1 MCVFFGL
8 NILITRNLV
17 SFFIYMIM
25 KKTLVYLSMG
35 AMILTMGSCSKKVG
49 DFASEYFTTTP
60 TPLETVGETVPAT
73 ISGTVPAKFMPK
85 NAVVTVTPVL
95 VWDGGEASSSQ
106 VTFQGENA
114 RANGQVISYKEGGPV
129 TIPFNVLYQPEML
142 NSDLYLDFKVNQGGK
157 DYVLPRVKVGY
168 GVIATS
174 TLTDVAV
181 LEPAPANSNFERIIK
196 EKYSAEIKFLINQAN
211 IRANQTSA
219 TDYVDFNKDLLAANA
234 AANMEIAGVN
244 VHSYASPDGTMA
256 FNTQLAEKREENT
269 VSYMRNQLKKD
280 NITEFGELTSEFT
293 PEDWEGFQELVEK
306 SNIQDKN
313 LILSVLKMYKDPEQ
327 REAELKNMSAVFN
340 ELAEQILPQ
349 LRYSKIVATV
359 NVIGKSDEEMFAQ
372 FESTPSGLSLEEIL
386 YIGTLANDNVKKEAI
401 YTAATQIYPND
412 FRTWNGLGA
421 TEFSLGKYEAA
432 AKALAQAKKLAPNDK
447 SVDLNQGLVALANN
461 DLSKAKD
468 LIGGAAGVPQAG
480 AALGVLYLNEGK
492 VSNAVNSLGGVKNNN
507 AALAQ
512 ILSKDY
518 SSAKNTL
525 SAIQNP
531 NAITYYLAAIV
542 GARTNNENMVL
553 TNLREAIKLDNS
565 ILSKAQKDLEF
576 ASYNLGG
583 L

>member
-1 MCVFFGL
+1 
-8 NILITRNLV
+8 
-17 SFFIYMIM
+17 MIM
-25 KKTLVYLSMG
+25 KKTLVYVSLG
-35 AMILTMGSCSKKVG
+35 AMVLTMGSCSKKVS
-49 DFASEYFTTTP
+49 DFASEYFTTNP

-129 TIPFNVLYQPEML
+129 TIPFNVLYQPEMA

-157 DYVLPRVKVGY
+157 DYELPRVKVGY

-174 TLTDVAV
+174 TLTDVSV
-181 LEPAPANSNFERIIK
+181 LEPAPATSNFERIIK

-219 TDYVDFNKDLLAANA
+219 ADYVDFNKDLLAANA
-234 AANMEIAGVN
+234 APNMEIAGVN

-256 FNTQLAEKREENT
+256 FNTQLAEKRENVT
-269 VSYMRNQLKKD
+269 VDYMRNQLKKD
-280 NITEFGELTSEFT
+280 KITEFGELTSEFT
-293 PEDWEGFQELVEK
+293 PEDWEGFQQLVEK

-313 LILSVLKMYKDPEQ
+313 LIMSVLKMYKDPEQ

-359 NVIGKSDEEMFAQ
+359 NVIGKSDEEMFAI
-372 FESTPSGLSLEEIL
+372 FESNPSGLNIEEIL
-386 YIGTLANDNVKKEAI
+386 YIAGLTDDLNKKAAI
-401 YTAATQIYPND
+401 YTAATKIYPND

-421 TEFSLGKYEAA
+421 TQFSLGNYDAA
-432 AKALAQAKKLAPNDK
+432 SSALAQAKKLAPNDK

-461 DLSKAKD
+461 DVHKAKD
-468 LIGGAAGVPQAG
+468 LIGNAAGVPEAG

-492 VSNAVNSLGGVKNNN
+492 VSNAVSSLGSEKNNN
-507 AALAQ
+507 TALAQ

-518 SSAKNTL
+518 SAAKNTL
-525 SAIQNP
+525 AAIKNP
-531 NAITYYLAAIV
+531 NATTYYLAAIV
-542 GARTNNENMVL
+542 GARTNNENMVM

-565 ILSKAQKDLEF
+565 MLAKAKNDLEF
-576 ASYNLGG
+576 ASYNLAF
-583 L
+583 

>member
-1 MCVFFGL
+1 
-8 NILITRNLV
+8 
-17 SFFIYMIM
+17 MIM
-25 KKTLVYLSMG
+25 KKTLVYLSLG

-49 DFASEYFTTTP
+49 DFASEYFNTNP

-73 ISGTVPAKFMPK
+73 ITGTVPAKFMPK

-114 RANGQVISYKEGGPV
+114 RANGQVISYSNGGPV
-129 TIPFNVLYQPEML
+129 TIPFNVLYQPEMA

-181 LEPAPANSNFERIIK
+181 LEPAPATSNFERIIK
-196 EKYSAEIKFLINQAN
+196 EQYSAEIKFLINQAN
-211 IRANQTSA
+211 IRANQVDA
-219 TDYVDFNKDLLAANA
+219 PDYVDFNKDLIASNDAPNR
-234 AANMEIAGVN
+234 EIAGIN

-256 FNTQLAEKREENT
+256 FNTQLAEKRENVT
-269 VSYMRNQLKKD
+269 VDYMRNQLKKD
-280 NITEFGELTSEFT
+280 KITEFGELTSEFT
-293 PEDWEGFQELVEK
+293 PEDWEGFQQLVEK

-327 REAELKNMSAVFN
+327 REQEIRNMSAVFN

-359 NVIGKSDEEMFAQ
+359 NVIGKSDEEMFLQ
-372 FESTPSGLSLEEIL
+372 FESNPSGLSLEEIL
-386 YIGTLANDNVKKEAI
+386 YIGTLANDDAKKEAI
-401 YTAATQIYPND
+401 YAAATQIYPND

-421 TEFSLGKYEAA
+421 TQFSLGKYDAA

-447 SVDLNQGLVALANN
+447 SVDVNLGLLALANN
-461 DLSKAKD
+461 DLGQAKN
-468 LIGGAAGVPQAG
+468 LIGGAAGVPEAA
-480 AALGVLYLNEGK
+480 AALGVLYLNEGQ
-492 VSNAVNSLGGVKNNN
+492 VTNAVNSLGSAKNNN
-507 AALAQ
+507 TVLAQ
-512 ILSKDY
+512 ILAKDY

-525 SAIQNP
+525 AGIQNP
-531 NAITYYLAAIV
+531 NANTYYLAAIV
-542 GARTNNENMVL
+542 GARTNNENMVM
-553 TNLREAIKLDNS
+553 TNLREAIKLDKTM
-565 ILSKAQKDLEF
+565 LAKAQKDLEF
-576 ASYNLGG
+576 ANYNLSG
-583 L
+583 LN

>member
-1 MCVFFGL
+1 
-8 NILITRNLV
+8 
-17 SFFIYMIM
+17 MIM
-25 KKTLVYLSMG
+25 KKTLVYVSLG
-35 AMILTMGSCSKKVG
+35 AMVLAMGSCSKKVS
-49 DFASEYFTTTP
+49 DFASEYFTTNP

-114 RANGQVISYKEGGPV
+114 RANGQVISYSNGGPV
-129 TIPFNVLYQPEML
+129 TIPFNVKYQPEMA
-142 NSDLYLDFKVNQGGK
+142 NSDLYLDFKVNQGGN

-181 LEPAPANSNFERIIK
+181 LEPAPATSNFERIIK
-196 EKYSAEIKFLINQAN
+196 EQYSAEIKFLINQAN
-211 IRANQTSA
+211 IRANQVDA
-219 TDYVDFNKDLLAANA
+219 PDYIDFNKDLIASNDAPNR
-234 AANMEIAGVN
+234 EIAGIN

-256 FNTQLAEKREENT
+256 FNTALAEKRENVT
-269 VSYMRNQLKKD
+269 VDYMRNQLKKD
-280 NITEFGELTSEFT
+280 KITEFGELTSEFT
-293 PEDWEGFQELVEK
+293 PEDWEGFQQLVEK

-359 NVIGKSDEEMFAQ
+359 NVIGKSDEELLTLV
-372 FESTPSGLSLEEIL
+372 ESTPNQLNIEEIL
-386 YIGTLANDNVKKEAI
+386 YAATLVNDDNRKAAI
-401 YTAATQIYPND
+401 YAAATQLFPND

-421 TEFSLGKYEAA
+421 TQFSLGNYDAA
-432 AKALAQAKKLAPNDK
+432 TKALAQAKKLAPNDK
-447 SVDLNQGLVALANN
+447 SVEFNQGLLALANN
-461 DLSKAKD
+461 DLGQAKD
-468 LIGGAAGVPQAG
+468 LIGGAAGVPEAA
-480 AALGVLYLNEGK
+480 AALGVLYLNEGQ
-492 VSNAVNSLGGVKNNN
+492 VSNAVSNLSGVKNNN
-507 AALAQ
+507 TALAQ

-518 SSAKNTL
+518 SAAKNTL
-525 SAIQNP
+525 AAIQNP
-531 NAITYYLAAIV
+531 NANTYYLAAIV

-565 ILSKAQKDLEF
+565 MLAKAQKDLEF

>member
-1 MCVFFGL
+1 
-8 NILITRNLV
+8 
-17 SFFIYMIM
+17 MIM

-35 AMILTMGSCSKKVG
+35 AMVLTMGSCSKKVS
-49 DFASEYFTTTP
+49 DFASEYFTTNP

-129 TIPFNVLYQPEML
+129 TIPFNVLYQPEMA

-157 DYVLPRVKVGY
+157 DYELPRVKVGY

-174 TLTDVAV
+174 TLTDVTV
-181 LEPAPANSNFERIIK
+181 LEPAPAVSNFERIIK

-219 TDYVDFNKDLLAANA
+219 ADYVDFNKDLLAANA
-234 AANMEIAGVN
+234 APNMEIAGVN

-256 FNTQLAEKREENT
+256 FNTQLAEKRENVT
-269 VSYMRNQLKKD
+269 VDYMRNQLKKD
-280 NITEFGELTSEFT
+280 KITEFGELTSEFT
-293 PEDWEGFQELVEK
+293 PEDWEGFQQLVEK

-327 REAELKNMSAVFN
+327 REVELKNMSAVFN

-359 NVIGKSDEEMFAQ
+359 NVIGKSDEEMFAI
-372 FESTPSGLSLEEIL
+372 FESNPSGLNIEEIL
-386 YIGTLANDNVKKEAI
+386 YIAGLTDDLNKKAAI
-401 YTAATQIYPND
+401 YTAATKIYPND

-421 TEFSLGKYEAA
+421 TQFSLGNYDAA
-432 AKALAQAKKLAPNDK
+432 SSALAQAKKLAPNDK

-461 DLSKAKD
+461 DVHKAKD
-468 LIGGAAGVPQAG
+468 LIGNAAGVPEAG

-492 VSNAVNSLGGVKNNN
+492 VSNAVSSLGSEKNNN
-507 AALAQ
+507 TALAQ

-518 SSAKNTL
+518 SAAKNTL
-525 SAIQNP
+525 AAIKNP
-531 NAITYYLAAIV
+531 NATTYYLAAIV
-542 GARTNNENMVL
+542 GARTNNENMVM

-565 ILSKAQKDLEF
+565 MLAKAKKDLEF
-576 ASYNLGG
+576 ASYNLAF
-583 L
+583 

>member
-1 MCVFFGL
+1 
-8 NILITRNLV
+8 
-17 SFFIYMIM
+17 M

-35 AMILTMGSCSKKVG
+35 AMVLTMGSCSKKVG
-49 DFASEYFTTTP
+49 DFASEYFSTNP

-114 RANGQVISYKEGGPV
+114 RANGQVISYKDGGNV
-129 TIPFNVLYQPEML
+129 TIPFNVLYQPEMA
-142 NSDLYLDFKVNQGGK
+142 NSDLYLDFKVNQGGN

-181 LEPAPANSNFERIIK
+181 LEPAPSTSNFERIIK

-211 IRANQTSA
+211 IRANQVDA
-219 TDYVDFNKDLLAANA
+219 PDYVDFNKDLIAANDA
-234 AANMEIAGVN
+234 PNREIEGVN
-244 VHSYASPDGTMA
+244 IHSYASPDGTMA
-256 FNTQLAEKREENT
+256 FNTQLAEKREANT

-280 NITEFGELTSEFT
+280 KITEFGELTSEFT
-293 PEDWEGFQELVEK
+293 PEDWEGFQQLVEK

-359 NVIGKSDEEMFAQ
+359 NVIGKSDEELFAQ
-372 FESTPSGLSLEEIL
+372 FESSPSGLSLEEIL
-386 YIGTLANDNVKKEAI
+386 YIGTLANDDAKKEAI
-401 YTAATQIYPND
+401 YAAATQIYPND

-421 TEFSLGKYEAA
+421 AQFSLGKYDAA
-432 AKALAQAKKLAPNDK
+432 AKALAQAKKLAPNEK
-447 SVDLNQGLVALANN
+447 SVDLNQGLLALANN

-468 LIGGAAGVPQAG
+468 LIGGAAGVPEA
-480 AALGVLYLNEGK
+480 ASALGVLYLNEGQ
-492 VSNAVNSLGGVKNNN
+492 VSNAVSSLGNAKNNN
-507 AALAQ
+507 TALAQ
-512 ILSKDY
+512 ILAKDY

-525 SAIQNP
+525 AGIQNP
-531 NAITYYLAAIV
+531 NANTYYLAAIV
-542 GARTNNENMVL
+542 GARTNNENMVM
-553 TNLREAIKLDNS
+553 TNLREAIKLDNTM
-565 ILSKAQKDLEF
+565 LEKAKKDLEF

>member
-1 MCVFFGL
+1 M
-8 NILITRNLV
+8 
-17 SFFIYMIM
+17 M
-25 KKTLVYLSMG
+25 KKTLVYVSLG
-35 AMILTMGSCSKKVG
+35 AMVLAMGSCSKKVS
-49 DFASEYFTTTP
+49 DFASEYFTTNP

-114 RANGQVISYKEGGPV
+114 RANGQVISYSNGGPV
-129 TIPFNVLYQPEML
+129 TIPFNVKYQPEMA
-142 NSDLYLDFKVNQGGK
+142 NSDLYLDFKVNQGGN

-181 LEPAPANSNFERIIK
+181 LEPAPATSNFERIIK
-196 EKYSAEIKFLINQAN
+196 EQYSAEIKFLINQAN
-211 IRANQTSA
+211 IRANQVDA
-219 TDYVDFNKDLLAANA
+219 KDYIDFNNDLIASNDAPNR
-234 AANMEIAGVN
+234 EIAGIN

-256 FNTQLAEKREENT
+256 FNTQLAEKREVAT
-269 VSYMRNQLKKD
+269 VDYMRNQLKKD
-280 NITEFGELTSEFT
+280 KITEFGELTSEFT
-293 PEDWEGFQELVEK
+293 PEDWEGFQQLVEK

-327 REAELKNMSAVFN
+327 RENEIRNMSAVFN

-359 NVIGKSDEEMFAQ
+359 NVIGKSDAELLTIV
-372 FESTPSGLSLEEIL
+372 ESTPNQLTIEEIL
-386 YIGTLANDNVKKEAI
+386 YAATLVDDDARKAAI
-401 YTAATQIYPND
+401 YAAATQIFPND

-421 TEFSLGKYEAA
+421 TQFSLGNYDAA
-432 AKALAQAKKLAPNDK
+432 SKALAQAKKLAPNDK
-447 SVDLNQGLVALANN
+447 SVEFNQGLLALANN
-461 DLSKAKD
+461 NLSQAKD
-468 LIGGAAGVPQAG
+468 LIGGAAGVPEAA
-480 AALGVLYLNEGK
+480 AALGVLYLNEGQVANA
-492 VSNAVNSLGGVKNNN
+492 VSNLSGVKNNN
-507 AALAQ
+507 TALAQ

-518 SSAKNTL
+518 SAAKNTL
-525 SAIQNP
+525 AAIQNP
-531 NAITYYLAAIV
+531 NANTYYLAAIV

-565 ILSKAQKDLEF
+565 LLAKAQKDLEF

>member
-1 MCVFFGL
+1 
-8 NILITRNLV
+8 
-17 SFFIYMIM
+17 MIM

-35 AMILTMGSCSKKVG
+35 AVILSMGSCSKKVG
-49 DFASEYFTTTP
+49 DFASEYFTTNP
-60 TPLETVGETVPAT
+60 TPLETVGATVPAT

-95 VWDGGEASSSQ
+95 AWDGGEASSSQ

-129 TIPFNVLYQPEML
+129 TIPFNVLYQPEMA

-174 TLTDVAV
+174 TLTDLTAIV
-181 LEPAPANSNFERIIK
+181 PAPAISNFERIIK

-211 IRANQTSA
+211 IRNNQTSA
-219 TDYVDFNKDLLAANA
+219 ADYVDFNNDLLAANA
-234 AANMEIAGVN
+234 APNMEIAGVN

-256 FNTQLAEKREENT
+256 FNTQLAEKRENVT
-269 VSYMRNQLKKD
+269 VDYMRNQLKKD
-280 NITEFGELTSEFT
+280 KITEFGELTSEFT

-327 REAELKNMSAVFN
+327 RETELKNMSAVFN

-359 NVIGKSDEEMFAQ
+359 NVIGKSDEEMVAIFA
-372 FESTPSGLSLEEIL
+372 SNPSGLNIEEIL
-386 YIGTLANDNVKKEAI
+386 YLASITDDVKKKEAI

-421 TEFSLGKYEAA
+421 TEFVLGNYDAA
-432 AKALAQAKKLAPNDK
+432 SKALAQANKLAPNDK
-447 SVDLNQGLVALANN
+447 SVDLNEGLIALANN
-461 DLSKAKD
+461 DYNSAKT
-468 LIGGAAGVPQAG
+468 LIGGAAGVPEAG

-492 VSNAVNSLGGVKNNN
+492 VSNALNSFGNEKSNN

-512 ILSKDY
+512 ILNKDY
-518 SSAKNTL
+518 SAAQKTL
-525 SAIQNP
+525 SAIKNP
-531 NAITYYLAAIV
+531 NATTYYLAAIV
-542 GARTNNENMVL
+542 GARTNNENMVMS
-553 TNLREAIKLDNS
+553 NLRQAIKLDNS
-565 ILSKAQKDLEF
+565 MLAKAKKDLEF
-576 ASYNLGG
+576 ASYNLAF
-583 L
+583 

>member
-1 MCVFFGL
+1 
-8 NILITRNLV
+8 
-17 SFFIYMIM
+17 MIM
-25 KKTLVYLSMG
+25 KKTLVYVSLG
-35 AMILTMGSCSKKVG
+35 AMVLTMGSCSKKVS
-49 DFASEYFTTTP
+49 DFASEYFTTNP

-129 TIPFNVLYQPEML
+129 TIPFNVLYQPEMA

-157 DYVLPRVKVGY
+157 DYELPRVKVGY

-174 TLTDVAV
+174 TLTDVSV
-181 LEPAPANSNFERIIK
+181 LEPAPATSNFERIIK

-219 TDYVDFNKDLLAANA
+219 ADYVDFNKDLLAANA
-234 AANMEIAGVN
+234 APNMEIAGVN

-256 FNTQLAEKREENT
+256 FNTQLAEKRENVT
-269 VSYMRNQLKKD
+269 VDYMRNQLKKD
-280 NITEFGELTSEFT
+280 KITEFGELTSEFT
-293 PEDWEGFQELVEK
+293 PEDWEGFQQLVEK

-359 NVIGKSDEEMFAQ
+359 NVIGKSDEEMFAI
-372 FESTPSGLSLEEIL
+372 FESNPSGLNIEEIL
-386 YIGTLANDNVKKEAI
+386 YIAGLTDDLNKKAAI
-401 YTAATQIYPND
+401 YTAATKIYPND

-421 TEFSLGKYEAA
+421 TQFSLGNYDAA
-432 AKALAQAKKLAPNDK
+432 SSALAQAKKLAPNDK

-461 DLSKAKD
+461 DVHKAKD
-468 LIGGAAGVPQAG
+468 LIGNAAGVPEAG

-492 VSNAVNSLGGVKNNN
+492 VSNAVSSLGSEKNNN
-507 AALAQ
+507 TALAQ

-518 SSAKNTL
+518 SAAKNTL
-525 SAIQNP
+525 AAIKNP
-531 NAITYYLAAIV
+531 NATTYYLAAIV
-542 GARTNNENMVL
+542 GARTNNENMVM

-565 ILSKAQKDLEF
+565 MLAKAKKDLEF
-576 ASYNLGG
+576 ASYNLAF
-583 L
+583 

>member
-1 MCVFFGL
+1 
-8 NILITRNLV
+8 
-17 SFFIYMIM
+17 M
-25 KKTLVYLSMG
+25 KKTLVYVSLG
-35 AMILTMGSCSKKVG
+35 AMVLTMGSCSKKVS
-49 DFASEYFTTTP
+49 DFASEYFTTNP

-129 TIPFNVLYQPEML
+129 TIPFNVLYQPEMA

-157 DYVLPRVKVGY
+157 DYELPRVKVGY

-174 TLTDVAV
+174 TLTDVSV
-181 LEPAPANSNFERIIK
+181 LEPAPATSNFERIIK

-219 TDYVDFNKDLLAANA
+219 ADYVDFNKDLLAANA
-234 AANMEIAGVN
+234 APNMEIAGVN

-256 FNTQLAEKREENT
+256 FNTQLAEKRENVT
-269 VSYMRNQLKKD
+269 VDYMRNQLKKD
-280 NITEFGELTSEFT
+280 KITEFGELTSEFT
-293 PEDWEGFQELVEK
+293 PEDWEGFQQLVEK

-359 NVIGKSDEEMFAQ
+359 NVIGKSDEEMFAI
-372 FESTPSGLSLEEIL
+372 FESNPSGLNIEEIL
-386 YIGTLANDNVKKEAI
+386 YIAGLTDDLNKKAAI
-401 YTAATQIYPND
+401 YTAATKIYPND

-421 TEFSLGKYEAA
+421 TQFSLGNYDAA
-432 AKALAQAKKLAPNDK
+432 SSALAQAKKLAPNDK

-461 DLSKAKD
+461 DVHKAKD
-468 LIGGAAGVPQAG
+468 LIGNAAGVPEAG

-492 VSNAVNSLGGVKNNN
+492 VSNAVSSLGSEKNNN
-507 AALAQ
+507 TALAQ

-518 SSAKNTL
+518 SAAKNTL
-525 SAIQNP
+525 AAIKNP
-531 NAITYYLAAIV
+531 NATTYYLAAIV
-542 GARTNNENMVL
+542 GARTNNENMVM

-565 ILSKAQKDLEF
+565 MLAKAKKDLEF
-576 ASYNLGG
+576 ASYNLAF
-583 L
+583 

>member
-1 MCVFFGL
+1 
-8 NILITRNLV
+8 
-17 SFFIYMIM
+17 MIM
-25 KKTLVYLSMG
+25 KKTLVYVSLG
-35 AMILTMGSCSKKVG
+35 AMVLTMGSCSKKVS
-49 DFASEYFTTTP
+49 DFASEYFTTNP

-129 TIPFNVLYQPEML
+129 TIPFNVLYQPEMA

-157 DYVLPRVKVGY
+157 DYELPRVKVGY

-174 TLTDVAV
+174 TLTDVSV
-181 LEPAPANSNFERIIK
+181 LEPAPATSNFERIIK

-219 TDYVDFNKDLLAANA
+219 ADYVDFNKDLLAANA
-234 AANMEIAGVN
+234 APNMEIAGVN

-256 FNTQLAEKREENT
+256 FNTQLAEKRENVT
-269 VSYMRNQLKKD
+269 VDYMRNQLKKD
-280 NITEFGELTSEFT
+280 KITEFGELTSEFT
-293 PEDWEGFQELVEK
+293 PEDWEGFQQLVEK

-359 NVIGKSDEEMFAQ
+359 NVIGTSDEEMFAI
-372 FESTPSGLSLEEIL
+372 FESNPSGLNIEEIL
-386 YIGTLANDNVKKEAI
+386 YIAGLTDDLNKKAAI
-401 YTAATQIYPND
+401 YTAATKIYPND

-421 TEFSLGKYEAA
+421 TQFSLGNYDAA
-432 AKALAQAKKLAPNDK
+432 SSALAQAKKLAPNDK

-461 DLSKAKD
+461 DVHKAKD
-468 LIGGAAGVPQAG
+468 LIGNAAGVPEAG
-480 AALGVLYLNEGK
+480 AALGVLYLNDGK
-492 VSNAVNSLGGVKNNN
+492 VSNAVSSLGSEKNNN
-507 AALAQ
+507 TALAQ

-518 SSAKNTL
+518 SAAKNTL
-525 SAIQNP
+525 AAIKNP
-531 NAITYYLAAIV
+531 NATTYYLAAIV
-542 GARTNNENMVL
+542 GARTNNENMVM

-565 ILSKAQKDLEF
+565 MLAKAKKDLEF
-576 ASYNLGG
+576 ASYNLAF
-583 L
+583 

>member
-1 MCVFFGL
+1 
-8 NILITRNLV
+8 
-17 SFFIYMIM
+17 MIM

-35 AMILTMGSCSKKVG
+35 AMVLTMGSCSKKVG
-49 DFASEYFTTTP
+49 DFASEYFTTNP

-129 TIPFNVLYQPEML
+129 TIPFNVLYQPEMA
-142 NSDLYLDFKVNQGGK
+142 NSDLYLDFKVNQGGN

-181 LEPAPANSNFERIIK
+181 LEPAPSTSNFERIIQ

-211 IRANQTSA
+211 IRANQVDA
-219 TDYVDFNKDLLAANA
+219 PDYVDFNKDLIAANDA
-234 AANMEIAGVN
+234 PNREIENVN

-256 FNTQLAEKREENT
+256 FNTQLAEKREANT

-280 NITEFGELTSEFT
+280 KITEFGELTSEFT
-293 PEDWEGFQELVEK
+293 PEDWEGFQQLVEK

-327 REAELKNMSAVFN
+327 RETELKNMSAVFN

-372 FESTPSGLSLEEIL
+372 FESSPSGLSLEEIL
-386 YIGTLANDNVKKEAI
+386 YIGTLANDDAKKEAI
-401 YTAATQIYPND
+401 YAAATQIYPND

-421 TEFSLGKYEAA
+421 AQFSLGKYDAA
-432 AKALAQAKKLAPNDK
+432 AKALAQAKKLAPNEK
-447 SVDLNQGLVALANN
+447 SVDLNLGLLALANN
-461 DLSKAKD
+461 DMSKAKD
-468 LIGGAAGVPQAG
+468 LIGGAAGVPEA
-480 AALGVLYLNEGK
+480 ASALGVLYLNEGQ
-492 VSNAVNSLGGVKNNN
+492 VSNAVSSLGNAKNNN

-512 ILSKDY
+512 ILAKDY

-525 SAIQNP
+525 AGIQNP
-531 NAITYYLAAIV
+531 NANTYYLAAIV
-542 GARTNNENMVL
+542 GARTNNENMVM

-565 ILSKAQKDLEF
+565 MIEKAKKDLEF
-576 ASYNLGG
+576 ASYNLSG

>member
-1 MCVFFGL
+1 M
-8 NILITRNLV
+8 
-17 SFFIYMIM
+17 M

-35 AMILTMGSCSKKVG
+35 AVILSMGSCSKKVG
-49 DFASEYFTTTP
+49 DFASEYFTTNP
-60 TPLETVGETVPAT
+60 TPLETVGATVPAT

-95 VWDGGEASSSQ
+95 AWDGGEASSSQ

-129 TIPFNVLYQPEML
+129 TIPFNVLYQPEMA

-174 TLTDVAV
+174 TLTDLTAIV
-181 LEPAPANSNFERIIK
+181 PAPAISNFERIIK

-211 IRANQTSA
+211 IRNNQTSA
-219 TDYVDFNKDLLAANA
+219 ADYVDFNNDLLAANA
-234 AANMEIAGVN
+234 APNMEIAGVN

-256 FNTQLAEKREENT
+256 FNTQLAEKRENVT
-269 VSYMRNQLKKD
+269 VDYMRNQLKKD
-280 NITEFGELTSEFT
+280 KITEFGELTSEFT

-327 REAELKNMSAVFN
+327 RETELKNMSAVFN

-359 NVIGKSDEEMFAQ
+359 NVIGKSDEEMVAIFA
-372 FESTPSGLSLEEIL
+372 SNPSGLNIEEIL
-386 YIGTLANDNVKKEAI
+386 YLASITDDVKKKEAI

-421 TEFSLGKYEAA
+421 TEFVLGNYDAA
-432 AKALAQAKKLAPNDK
+432 SKALAQANKLAPNDK
-447 SVDLNQGLVALANN
+447 SVDLNEGLIALANN
-461 DLSKAKD
+461 DYNSAKT
-468 LIGGAAGVPQAG
+468 LIGGAAGVPEAG

-492 VSNAVNSLGGVKNNN
+492 VSNALNSFGNEKSNN

-512 ILSKDY
+512 ILNKDY
-518 SSAKNTL
+518 SAAQKTL
-525 SAIQNP
+525 SAIKNP
-531 NAITYYLAAIV
+531 NATTYYLAAIV
-542 GARTNNENMVL
+542 GARTNNENMVMS
-553 TNLREAIKLDNS
+553 NLRQAIKLDNS
-565 ILSKAQKDLEF
+565 MLAKAKKDLEF
-576 ASYNLGG
+576 ASYNLAF
-583 L
+583 

>member
-1 MCVFFGL
+1 
-8 NILITRNLV
+8 
-17 SFFIYMIM
+17 MIM
-25 KKTLVYLSMG
+25 KKTLVYLSLG
-35 AMILTMGSCSKKVG
+35 AMVLTMGSCSKKVG

-219 TDYVDFNKDLLAANA
+219 ADYVDFNKDLLAANA

-372 FESTPSGLSLEEIL
+372 FESSPSGLSLEEIL

-421 TEFSLGKYEAA
+421 TEFSLGKYDAA

>member
-1 MCVFFGL
+1 
-8 NILITRNLV
+8 
-17 SFFIYMIM
+17 MIM
-25 KKTLVYLSMG
+25 KKTLVYVSLG
-35 AMILTMGSCSKKVG
+35 AMVLTMGSCSKKVS
-49 DFASEYFTTTP
+49 DFASEYFTTNP

-129 TIPFNVLYQPEML
+129 TIPFNVLYQPEMA

-157 DYVLPRVKVGY
+157 DYELPRVKVGY

-174 TLTDVAV
+174 TLTDVSV
-181 LEPAPANSNFERIIK
+181 LEPAPATSNFERIIK

-219 TDYVDFNKDLLAANA
+219 ADYVDFNKDLLAANA
-234 AANMEIAGVN
+234 APNMEIAGVN

-256 FNTQLAEKREENT
+256 FNTQLAEKRENVT
-269 VSYMRNQLKKD
+269 VDYMRNQLKKD
-280 NITEFGELTSEFT
+280 KITEFGELTSEFT
-293 PEDWEGFQELVEK
+293 PEDWEGFQQLVEK

-359 NVIGKSDEEMFAQ
+359 NVIGKSDEEMFAL
-372 FESTPSGLSLEEIL
+372 FESNPSGLNIEEIL
-386 YIGTLANDNVKKEAI
+386 YIAGLTDDLNKKAAI
-401 YTAATQIYPND
+401 YTAATKIYPND

-421 TEFSLGKYEAA
+421 TQFSLGNYDAA
-432 AKALAQAKKLAPNDK
+432 SSALAQAKKLAPNDK

-461 DLSKAKD
+461 DVHKAKD
-468 LIGGAAGVPQAG
+468 LIGNAAGVPEAG

-492 VSNAVNSLGGVKNNN
+492 VSNAVSSLGSEKNNN
-507 AALAQ
+507 TALAQ

-518 SSAKNTL
+518 SAAKNTL
-525 SAIQNP
+525 AAIKNP
-531 NAITYYLAAIV
+531 NATTYYLAAIV
-542 GARTNNENMVL
+542 GARTNNENMVM

-565 ILSKAQKDLEF
+565 MLAKAKKDLEF
-576 ASYNLGG
+576 ASYNLAF
-583 L
+583 

>member
-1 MCVFFGL
+1 
-8 NILITRNLV
+8 
-17 SFFIYMIM
+17 MIM

-35 AMILTMGSCSKKVG
+35 AMVLTMGSCSKKVS
-49 DFASEYFTTTP
+49 DFASEYFTTNP

-129 TIPFNVLYQPEML
+129 TIPFNVLYQPEMA

-157 DYVLPRVKVGY
+157 DYELPRVKVGY

-174 TLTDVAV
+174 TLTDVSV
-181 LEPAPANSNFERIIK
+181 LEPAPATSNFERIIK

-219 TDYVDFNKDLLAANA
+219 ADYVDFNKDLLAANA
-234 AANMEIAGVN
+234 APNMEIAGVN

-256 FNTQLAEKREENT
+256 FNTQLAEKRENVT
-269 VSYMRNQLKKD
+269 VDYMRNQLKKD
-280 NITEFGELTSEFT
+280 KITEFGELTSEFT
-293 PEDWEGFQELVEK
+293 PEDWEGFQQLVEK

-327 REAELKNMSAVFN
+327 REVELKNMSAVFN

-359 NVIGKSDEEMFAQ
+359 NVIGKSDEEMVAIFQ
-372 FESTPSGLSLEEIL
+372 SNPSGLNIEEIL
-386 YIGTLANDNVKKEAI
+386 YLASITDDNKKKEAI
-401 YTAATQIYPND
+401 YTAATQLYPND

-421 TEFSLGKYEAA
+421 TEFVLGNYDAA
-432 AKALAQAKKLAPNDK
+432 SKALAQAKKVGPNEK

-461 DLSKAKD
+461 DYSAAKN
-468 LIGGAAGVPQAG
+468 LIGGAAGVPEAAG
-480 AALGVLYLNEGK
+480 ALGVLYLNEGQ
-492 VSNAVNSLGGVKNNN
+492 VSNAINSLGGAKNNN
-507 AALAQ
+507 TALAQ
-512 ILSKDY
+512 ILAKDY
-518 SSAKNTL
+518 SAAKNTL
-525 SAIQNP
+525 AAIQAP
-531 NAITYYLAAIV
+531 NATTYYLAAIV
-542 GARTNNENMVL
+542 GARTNNENMVM
-553 TNLREAIKLDNS
+553 TNLREAIKLDS
-565 ILSKAQKDLEF
+565 SLAAKAKKDLEF
-576 ASYNLGG
+576 ASYNLNF
-583 L
+583 

>member
-1 MCVFFGL
+1 
-8 NILITRNLV
+8 
-17 SFFIYMIM
+17 MIM
-25 KKTLVYLSMG
+25 KKTLVYLSLG
-35 AMILTMGSCSKKVG
+35 AMVLTMGSCSKKVS
-49 DFASEYFTTTP
+49 DFASEYFTTNP

-114 RANGQVISYKEGGPV
+114 RANGQVISYKDGGSV
-129 TIPFNVLYQPEML
+129 TIPFNVLYQPEMA
-142 NSDLYLDFKVNQGGK
+142 NSDLYLDFKVNQGGS

-181 LEPAPANSNFERIIK
+181 LEPAPATSNFERIIK

-211 IRANQTSA
+211 IRANQVDA
-219 TDYVDFNKDLLAANA
+219 ADYVDFNKELMAANDA
-234 AANMEIAGVN
+234 PNREIAGVN
-244 VHSYASPDGTMA
+244 VHSYASPDGTME
-256 FNTQLAEKREENT
+256 FNTQLAEKREVNT
-269 VSYMRNQLKKD
+269 VDYMRNQLKKD

-293 PEDWEGFQELVEK
+293 PEDWEGFQQLVEK

-359 NVIGKSDEEMFAQ
+359 NVIGRSDEEMFAQ
-372 FESTPSGLSLEEIL
+372 FESSPSGLSLEEIL
-386 YIGTLANDNVKKEAI
+386 YIGTLANDDNKKLAI

-421 TEFSLGKYEAA
+421 TQFSLGNYDAA
-432 AKALAQAKKLAPNDK
+432 GKALAQAKKLAPNDK
-447 SVDLNQGLVALANN
+447 SVELNQGLVALANN
-461 DLSKAKD
+461 EVGKAKD
-468 LIGGAAGVPQAG
+468 LIGGAAGVPEAA

-492 VSNAVNSLGGVKNNN
+492 VSNAVSNLGNAKNNN

-512 ILSKDY
+512 ILAKDY
-518 SSAKNTL
+518 SAAKNTL
-525 SAIQNP
+525 AGIQNP
-531 NAITYYLAAIV
+531 NANTYYLAAIV
-542 GARTNNENMVL
+542 GARTNNENMVM
-553 TNLREAIKLDNS
+553 TNLREAIKLDS
-565 ILSKAQKDLEF
+565 SMLEKAKKDLEF
-576 ASYNLGG
+576 ASYNLAF
-583 L
+583 

>member
-1 MCVFFGL
+1 
-8 NILITRNLV
+8 
-17 SFFIYMIM
+17 MIM
-25 KKTLVYLSMG
+25 KKTLVYLSLG
-35 AMILTMGSCSKKVG
+35 AMVLTMGSCSKKVG
-49 DFASEYFTTTP
+49 DFASEYFSTNP

-95 VWDGGEASSSQ
+95 VWNGGEASSSQ

-114 RANGQVISYKEGGPV
+114 RANGQVISYKDGGSV
-129 TIPFNVLYQPEML
+129 TIPFNVKYQPEMI
-142 NSDLYLDFKVNQGGK
+142 NSDLYLDFKVNQGGN

-174 TLTDVAV
+174 TLADVTV
-181 LEPAPANSNFERIIK
+181 LEAAPSASNFERVIK

-219 TDYVDFNKDLLAANA
+219 TDYVDLNNELIAAND
-234 AANMEIAGVN
+234 AANKEIAGVN

-256 FNTQLAEKREENT
+256 FNTQLAEKREVNT
-269 VSYMRNQLKKD
+269 VDYMRNQLKKD
-280 NITEFGELTSEFT
+280 KITEFGELTSEFT
-293 PEDWEGFQELVEK
+293 PEDWEGFQQLVEK

-359 NVIGKSDEEMFAQ
+359 NVIGKSDEEMFAL
-372 FESTPSGLSLEEIL
+372 FESNPSGLSLEEIL
-386 YIGTLANDNVKKEAI
+386 YIATLTNDNNRKEAI
-401 YTAATQIYPND
+401 YLAATQIYPND

-421 TEFSLGKYEAA
+421 AQFGLGKYDAA
-432 AKALAQAKKLAPNDK
+432 SKALAQAKKLAPNEK
-447 SVDLNQGLVALANN
+447 SVDLNQGLLALANN
-461 DLSKAKD
+461 DLGKAKD
-468 LIGGAAGVPQAG
+468 LIGGAAGVPEAA
-480 AALGVLYLNEGK
+480 AALGVLYLNEGQ
-492 VSNAVNSLGGVKNNN
+492 VSNALNSLGSGKNNN

-531 NAITYYLAAIV
+531 NATTYYLAAIV
-542 GARTNNENMVL
+542 GARTNNENMVM
-553 TNLREAIKLDNS
+553 TNLREAIKLDQS
-565 ILSKAQKDLEF
+565 MLSKAQKDLEF